1 MSNAQ
6 DVYLLD
12 ANVFIEAAKHYYAFD
27 LVPSFWEE
35 LVNKA
40 REGRIPSIDKVK
52 AELDGKED
60 MLKEWANDN
69 FVQWFE
75 VTYTEDVLKEYGK
88 AMKWIEASD
97 FRDKAKKDFTNKDK
111 ADAWI
116 MACAMAREYV
126 VVTHEQFKPGIRR
139 KVPIPNAC
147 RKFGVRSLDTFEM
160 LRELDITLG

>member
-1 MSNAQ
+1 MPLIWSHHFGKN
-6 DVYLLD
+6 LLTKQ
-12 ANVFIEAAKHYYAFD
+12 E
-27 LVPSFWEE
+27 
-35 LVNKA
+35 
-40 REGRIPSIDKVK
+40 RERILSIDKVK

-69 FVQWFE
+69 FAQWFE

-97 FRDKAKKDFTNKDK
+97 FRDKAKKDFTSKDN

-116 MACAMAREYV
+116 IACAMAREYV

-139 KVPIPNAC
+139 KVPIPNVC

-160 LRELDITLG
+160 LRGLGITLG